1 VQAPGAKF
9 TRSRRAPV
17 ETGHGNC
24 ATTRET
30 QLSGRQR
37 EQGVKMTE
45 LPTGIDM
52 IEERDVMVA
61 MYTGLADL
69 KLYCIVYI
77 AGV

>member
-1 VQAPGAKF
+1 M
-9 TRSRRAPV
+9 
-17 ETGHGNC
+17 
-24 ATTRET
+24 
-30 QLSGRQR
+30 
-37 EQGVKMTE
+37 KMTE

-61 MYTGLADL
+61 LYTGLADL